1 MTVPTHPTAG
11 GGKSRPYGR
20 APSGKEHG
28 AILVRDLMHIGVTTC
43 RADMPLLEAMRVL
56 LRDNLESLIVLG
68 ENSNAVGMLGRRE
81 VVAAY
86 ARPGAST
93 HGCEAL
99 TVADVMRSD
108 IPEVPPDIPAIA
120 AAQIM
125 LDQGLCEI
133 YLMHHGGGMGWP
145 AAVFRLEDVLR
156 YLASESGADVAD
168 MGAAA
173 PRKSP
178 IQAFMERYSK

>member
-11 GGKSRPYGR
+11 GGKSP
-20 APSGKEHG
+20 PGKEHG
-28 AILVRDLMHIGVTTC
+28 VILVRDLMHIGVTTC
-43 RADMPLLEAMRVL
+43 RTDTPLLEAVRVL
-56 LRDNLESLIVLG
+56 LRDNLESLIVLD

-86 ARPGAST
+86 AQSEAST
-93 HGCEAL
+93 HSCEAFP
-99 TVADVMRSD
+99 VADVMRPD

-120 AAQIM
+120 AVQVM
-125 LDQGLCEI
+125 LDQGLREV

-156 YLASESGADVAD
+156 YLAAESEADVAD
-168 MGAAA
+168 MAAAA